1 MITTEKAYKLIEKNI
16 YKEIKITKVSLK
28 KSLGR
33 YLAENIKSN
42 INIPPQNNSAVD
54 GFAINHFL
62 QKNNPNLHYKIISEI
77 NAGDIFK
84 NKIEKNQCVK
94 VSTGAHLPNYLDTVI
109 MLEDVKYINNGLIE
123 IPKILSTKKN
133 VRKKGEDIE
142 KGKIIISKKSIL
154 RSQEIGL
161 LASVNK
167 IDVKVFKKIRV
178 AVISNGNEL
187 VNPGINKKNN
197 QIYDSNRFMLM
208 SLLKLPC
215 ITVTDCGI
223 LKDDYEKIKKK
234 IIKLKN
240 EFDLIVMSGG
250 ASVGHK
256 DYVVKIIEKI
266 GKLVFSSLAIKPG
279 RPMSFG
285 VLDNKVPILILP
297 GNPVASFVTFNLFG
311 NFLINCMHG
320 LITKKPNFFLVKS
333 NFNMIK
339 KLGREEY
346 LRGKIIRKN
355 NELFVKKYTTEGAGI
370 LSSVVWSDGLIKL
383 GSDIK
388 KIKINDYLQ
397 FYPYNFTNECS

>member
-1 MITTEKAYKLIEKNI
+1 MITTKKAFNLINKNI
-16 YKEIKITKVSLK
+16 NKKLKIIKINFKR
-28 KSLGR
+28 SLGR
-33 YLAENIKSN
+33 YLAEDIKSS
-42 INIPPQNNSAVD
+42 INIPPKNNSAVD
-54 GFAINHFL
+54 GFAINYS
-62 QKNNPNLHYKIISEI
+62 QQINNPNLNYKIISEI
-77 NAGDIFK
+77 NAGDVFK
-84 NKIEKNQCVK
+84 KKIEKNQCVK

-109 MLEDVKYINNGLIE
+109 MLEDIKYLNNNLIK
-123 IPKILSTKKN
+123 IPKTLSIKKN
-133 VRKKGEDIE
+133 VRKKGEDIK

-161 LASVNK
+161 LASINK
-167 IDVKVFKKIRV
+167 MEIKVFKKIKV
-178 AVISNGNEL
+178 AIISNGNEL

-197 QIYDSNRFMLM
+197 QIYDSNRYMLM

-215 ITVTDCGI
+215 VTVTDCGI
-223 LKDDYEKIKKK
+223 LKDDYDKIKRK

-240 EFDLIVMSGG
+240 KYDLIVMSGG

-285 VLDNKVPILILP
+285 VLDNDVPILILP

-320 LITKKPNFFLVKS
+320 LNSKEPYFFLVKS
-333 NFNMIK
+333 NFNMLK
-339 KLGREEY
+339 KLGREEF
-346 LRGKIIRKN
+346 LRGKLIKKD
-355 NELFVKKYTTEGAGI
+355 NELFVKKYSTEGAGI

-383 GSDIK
+383 KSDVK

-397 FYPYNFTNECS
+397 FYPYVVRK